1 MRRIVAGQSY
11 AGEHPTGLLKIGR
24 SAVRHRPWPPPKMT
38 GVRAAERAAD
48 PRRTWL
54 RRYDVI
60 PDWMYRRGWILL
72 GGGRIVALAG
82 CKTGGSGY

>member
-1 MRRIVAGQSY
+1 
-11 AGEHPTGLLKIGR
+11 
-24 SAVRHRPWPPPKMT
+24 MT